1 MQNPVKPEQPT
12 PTVKPQNP
20 GAVQTGDHNSF
31 AGTLGMAALALA
43 VAAGVMIRRKKKS

>member
-1 MQNPVKPEQPT
+1 MKPEQPT

-43 VAAGVMIRRKKKS
+43 VAAGVMDQKKEKIIK